1 MLPLCRAALVPA
13 TATVAALASVSV
25 AALAPGHAPF
35 PPPPLPVVSFLFVRL
50 FLGFSFLC
58 TIAVHLIASRSL
70 QLAGTDLPDT
80 LLMLN
85 VGVSRGSV
93 YAVELVVKIV

>member
-1 MLPLCRAALVPA
+1 MLPLLRAALVPA
-13 TATVAALASVSV
+13 TATV